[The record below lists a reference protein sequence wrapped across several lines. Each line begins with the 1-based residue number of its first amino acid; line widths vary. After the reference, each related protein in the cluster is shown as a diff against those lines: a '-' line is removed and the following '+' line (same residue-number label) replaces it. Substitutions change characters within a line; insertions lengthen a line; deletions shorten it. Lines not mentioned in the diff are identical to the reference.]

1 MDTTSPCLYPA
12 SLVLLRICRQGRPLL
27 APSRIFTARVSTSPA
42 QAPFHRFFTGEGA
55 CAGTSIQLSK
65 NEVQAVY
72 PWGLGWSRRARVKS
86 RVTPSL
92 IPESHR
98 DGWESMSCC
107 RIAVELLSL
116 CCHFLLNGK
125 QVEQLVISS

>member
-1 MDTTSPCLYPA
+1 NNA
-12 SLVLLRICRQGRPLL
+12 
-27 APSRIFTARVSTSPA
+27 ARVGTRPA
-42 QAPFHRFFTGEGA
+42 HAPFHRFFTGEGTSTPSRAKAARAGDPGA
-55 CAGTSIQLSK
+55 CAPTSIQLSK

-72 PWGLGWSRRARVKS
+72 PWGLGWSRRARAKS

-107 RIAVELLSL
+107 RVDVGSTAKRQHSDSKVLSL
-116 CCHFLLNGK
+116 RRVRSHKPVL
-125 QVEQLVISS
+125 Q